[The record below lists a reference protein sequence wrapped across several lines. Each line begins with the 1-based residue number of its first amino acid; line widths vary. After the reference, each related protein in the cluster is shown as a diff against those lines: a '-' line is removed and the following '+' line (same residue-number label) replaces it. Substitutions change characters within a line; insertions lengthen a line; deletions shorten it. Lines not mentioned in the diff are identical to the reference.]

1 MENDQIIYI
10 VTIAIIVI
18 VIGLYYFKNIPS
30 KIPIVVI
37 AYNNLFFVKN
47 FILQIKKYDNPII
60 VLDNKSTYEPLLEY
74 YKELKEDLGSKID
87 IRFLDDNYGSGVYK
101 IFRNSLPRIF
111 ILSDPDLELNPR
123 MPDNFSEILLG
134 LSNKYQAYKIALALD
149 ISEPDKLLP
158 CKNYLGNKNIHDFE
172 SQYWKMRIEDSEYEL
187 YKGGHPMD
195 TTFCLINYNYSKE
208 TKIRI
213 AGDFTAKHLP
223 WYKGFLKEH
232 ISEDELNMWKKNNQC
247 SSILNGCIKD

>member
-10 VTIAIIVI
+10 VSITIVAI
-18 VIGLYYFKNIPS
+18 VIGLYYFKNIS
-30 KIPIVVI
+30 SQIPIVVM
-37 AYNNLFFVKN
+37 AYNNLFFVRN
-47 FILQIKKYDNPII
+47 FIEQLKKYKNPII
-60 VLDNKSTYEPLLEY
+60 LFDNHSDYQPLLEY
-74 YKELKEDLGSKID
+74 YKEIKEELGSKID
-87 IRFLDDNYGSGVYK
+87 IRLLDENYGSGVYK
-101 IFRNSLPRIF
+101 VFRNSLPQIF

-123 MPDNFSEILLG
+123 MPENFSEILLA

-158 CKNYLGNKNIHDFE
+158 CKNYAGHKTITEFE
-172 SQYWKMRIEDSEYEL
+172 SRYWKVRVPDSEYEL
-187 YKGGHPMD
+187 YRGGHPMD

-223 WYKGFLKEH
+223 WYKDYLKNH
-232 ISEDELNMWKKNNQC
+232 ISEDELNMWKKNNKC
-247 SSILNGCIKD
+247 SSILNGCITD